1 MDKILKINIFKF
13 FSEIFF
19 VLEKK
24 TKPLILFLILILAL
38 ITFLDVLS
46 IGLLAFFISVI
57 TNPDTIISKI
67 PFSNIRETAE
77 LMTTID
83 LIFYSSV
90 IIITLIFFKNLCLF
104 GATIFENFLRKLIT
118 THNGKK
124 ILEITLKK
132 DYNFFLNSNIGNIK
146 NEIFEENDR
155 ATAYIFYFISIL
167 KESLLLIFI
176 LSVLVYTNPKITLI
190 VLLSLLSLTY
200 LIVSFIKKKIFNYSI
215 LKKKNTGK
223 AFKILIEIIEN
234 IQFIKISKKSNIY
247 VEKYFKYLNNLT
259 FYSQILKVIN
269 LIPKSI
275 LEISSISGLL
285 LFAYILLKN
294 GTSTDIIIATL
305 SFLVLATIRIYPSLT
320 NLNTHLNGLIYTR
333 PALTNFIEN
342 IKANSKE
349 KKIYFKDNIETI
361 DFCDVDFKFN
371 KEENLLLKNIK
382 FSINLNETVGLIGKN
397 GSGKSTVCN
406 LLLGL
411 LKPTSGKV
419 MINNKYDLSDLSN
432 NWHEY
437 IGLIPQNI
445 FLLDDT
451 IENNVAF
458 GVSSEN
464 IDKQKLDKALELS
477 FCTELS
483 NKFNLR
489 TKLTIGDKGNNLSGG
504 EKQRLAIARALYN
517 DPKVLIFDEPSIAL
531 DQISKELFIKV
542 LKKVQ
547 PNKMVLI
554 ISHDSE
560 IIKHCDN
567 LISLKQGILSNVDQK
582 TKQIA
587 IDKDQLGGLI

>member
-1 MDKILKINIFKF
+1 MDKILKINIFRF

-19 VLEKK
+19 VLEKR
-24 TKPLILFLILILAL
+24 TKSLIFFLILILAL
-38 ITFLDVLS
+38 ISFLDVLS

-77 LMTTID
+77 LMATTD
-83 LIFYSSV
+83 LIYFSSL
-90 IIITLIFFKNLCLF
+90 IIISLIFFKNLCLF
-104 GATIFENFLRKLIT
+104 GATIFENFLRKLVT

-124 ILEITLKK
+124 ILEITIKK
-132 DYNFFLNSNIGNIK
+132 DYNFFLNSDIGNIK

-155 ATAYIFYFISIL
+155 TTAYIFYFISIL
-167 KESLLLIFI
+167 KESLLLVFI
-176 LSVLVYTNPKITLI
+176 LSVLLYTNLKITLI
-190 VLLSLLSLTY
+190 VLFSLLFLTY
-200 LIVSFIKKKIFNYSI
+200 LIVSFIKKKIFDYSI
-215 LKKKNTGK
+215 LKKRNTGK
-223 AFKILIEIIEN
+223 AFKVLIEIIEN
-234 IQFIKISKKSNIY
+234 IQFIKVSKKSNIY
-247 VEKYFKYLNNLT
+247 IEKYFKYLNNLT

-275 LEISSISGLL
+275 LEIFSISGLL
-285 LFAYILLKN
+285 LFAYILLKD

-305 SFLVLATIRIYPSLT
+305 SFLVLATIRILPSLT
-320 NLNTHLNGLIYTR
+320 NLNTQLNGLIYTR
-333 PALTNFIEN
+333 PALKSFIEN
-342 IKANSKE
+342 IKANTE
-349 KKIYFKDNIETI
+349 GKKFDLKSDIQSI
-361 DFCDVDFKFN
+361 DFCNVNFKYN
-371 KEENLLLKNIK
+371 KDENMLLKNIK

-411 LKPTSGKV
+411 LKPTSGKIK
-419 MINNKYDLSDLSN
+419 INDKHDLSDLSN
-432 NWHEY
+432 NWHKY

-464 IDKQKLDKALELS
+464 IDKQKLDRALELS
-477 FCTELS
+477 LCTELS
-483 NKFNLR
+483 DKFNSR
-489 TKLTIGDKGNNLSGG
+489 TNLTIGDKGNNLSGG
-504 EKQRLAIARALYN
+504 EKQRLAIARALYD
-517 DPKVLIFDEPSIAL
+517 DPKVLIFDEPSSAL
-531 DQISKELFIKV
+531 DQVSKELFIKI
-542 LKKVQ
+542 LKKIKI
-547 PNKMVLI
+547 NKMVLI
-554 ISHDSE
+554 ISHDAE

-567 LISLKQGILSNVDQK
+567 LISLKQGILSNIDQK